1 MTKRT
6 ANTSAL
12 AIVLATLVA
21 ACDKVPLIAPSGSA
35 ITLSANSATVPT
47 NGTVGLTAFVT
58 ESSGTPVQNGTMVR
72 FTTTLGTITPADV
85 QTSNGVAVATFNAG
99 ANSGIA
105 TIHAVSGGAGGG
117 SGSTSAGGT
126 GTTTTTTAT
135 NVVTI
140 TVGVAAVKTISVSA
154 SPPSVGPNGGSVT
167 VVASVLDPNGGSLA
181 AIPVAFSSDH
191 GAVNPGV
198 AMTDAN
204 GQATTTLTTVPA
216 ETKVTASAGAATATV
231 TVGVR
236 PGPIVTI
243 KCTPASGTSCA
254 AVPAS
259 DATNTATVT
268 FDIAKTTGTGGS
280 SALREVTIN
289 FGDGTS
295 QGLGTLAGGTVT
307 VAHSYSGSSNG
318 SIATYTPVVTATD
331 VDDERSTVSTI
342 VNVTPRSA
350 LTIDLAAA
358 QGASVSG
365 QGQPVAFTATV
376 TGGVAQSF
384 AWDFDGDGTVD
395 ATTSSNKIT
404 RVYTANGRVTATVTV
419 QTTDGR
425 SATARTEFIVT
436 GVS

>member
-6 ANTSAL
+6 AHISTL
-12 AIVLATLVA
+12 AIVLAMLMA
-21 ACDKVPLIAPSGSA
+21 ACDKVPLMAPTGSA
-35 ITLSANSATVPT
+35 ITLSANSSTVPT

-72 FTTTLGTITPADV
+72 FTTTLGTITPADA

-99 ANSGIA
+99 ANSGVA

-117 SGSTSAGGT
+117 SGSTHGGGT
-126 GTTTTTTAT
+126 GTTTTSTAT

-140 TVGVAAVKTISVSA
+140 TVGVAAVKTIAVSA
-154 SPPSVGPNGGSVT
+154 SPTSVGPNGGSVAVT
-167 VVASVLDPNGGSLA
+167 ASVLDPSGGSLA
-181 AIPVAFSSDH
+181 GIPVTFSADH
-191 GAVNPGV
+191 GGVDPGT

-204 GQATTTLTTVPA
+204 GQATTMLTTAA
-216 ETKVTASAGAATATV
+216 ETKVTASAGTATATATV
-231 TVGVR
+231 TLR
-236 PGPIVTI
+236 SAPAVTI
-243 KCTPASGTSCA
+243 KCTSPVANGTCA

-259 DATNTATVT
+259 DATNSVTVT
-268 FDIAKTTGTGGS
+268 FEVAKATGS

-295 QGLGTLAGGTVT
+295 QGLGTLSGGAAT
-307 VAHSYSGSSNG
+307 VAHTYSGSSNG
-318 SIATYTPVVTATD
+318 TTATYSAVVTATD
-331 VDDERSTVSTI
+331 VDNERSTTSTI
-342 VNVTPRSA
+342 VNVTPRSP

-358 QGASVSG
+358 QSPAGSQV
-365 QGQPVAFTATV
+365 VAFTATV

-395 ATTSSNKIT
+395 ATTSSGKTT
-404 RVYTANGRVTATVTV
+404 RVYTSTGRKTVIVTV

-425 SATARTEFIVT
+425 SATAQTDVIVSS
-436 GVS
+436 VSP